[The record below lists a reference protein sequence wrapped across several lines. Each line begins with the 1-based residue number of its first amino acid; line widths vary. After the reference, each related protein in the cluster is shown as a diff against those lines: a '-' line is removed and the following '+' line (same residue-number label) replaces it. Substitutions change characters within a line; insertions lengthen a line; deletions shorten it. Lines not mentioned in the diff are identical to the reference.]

1 MKAALALALVAP
13 LALAA
18 GPSRAE
24 PTLAARGRAAVSA
37 AAIAESAGGTTA
49 TRFDLERA
57 EVGGDLT
64 AGAHGVGTLTLEAIR
79 SAGPSSAMGI
89 DGDSLVTRLRHAA
102 LGARWAAG
110 ATLTLTARLG
120 LVPDPWTAAL
130 ADHPERALGR
140 PLTEDAAL
148 VAPSDLGAELV
159 LAAGRWLRVV
169 VVVGNGEG
177 ARDVERNRGKTTS
190 AVARVA
196 WRAPAVGE
204 LALTAYGRDGSVGPG
219 AARSHRLGAAVTWHH
234 ARAAAGVELVRGWGV
249 DAQPDARA
257 LAATAWLDA
266 PIVATAG
273 VTARA
278 DRLRVDGGAAA
289 LARWTG
295 RGAAWWALAPGA
307 RVELAVERD
316 QADADAA
323 VIPGAATATDATRV
337 LLRVHGSFEDAP

>member
-1 MKAALALALVAP
+1 VKVALALVA
-13 LALAA
+13 LAA
-18 GPSRAE
+18 GTPRAE
-24 PTLAARGRAAVSA
+24 PTVAAHGRAAVSA

-57 EVGGDLT
+57 EVGGDVT

-79 SAGPSSAMGI
+79 SAGPGSAMGI
-89 DGDSLVTRLRHAA
+89 DGDSLVVRLRHAA
-102 LGARWAAG
+102 LGGRWAAG
-110 ATLTLTARLG
+110 AAMTLTARLG

-148 VAPSDLGAELV
+148 IAPSDLGAEV
-159 LAAGRWLRVV
+159 TLAAGAWLRVV

-190 AVARVA
+190 AVARLA
-196 WRAPAVGE
+196 WRAPTIGE
-204 LALTAYGRDGSVGPG
+204 LTLIGYGRDGSVGPG
-219 AARSHRLGAAVTWHH
+219 AVRSHRLGAALAWHH
-234 ARAAAGVELVRGWGV
+234 ARGAAGVEVIRGWGV

-257 LAATAWLDA
+257 LAATAWLDL
-266 PIVATAG
+266 PVVAAAG
-273 VTARA
+273 LTARA
-278 DRLRVDGGAAA
+278 DRLIVDGGGADV
-289 LARWTG
+289 ARWTG

-316 QADADAA
+316 QADAAAA
-323 VIPGAATATDATRV
+323 VIPGAAPATDATRV
-337 LLRVHGSFEDAP
+337 LLRVHGSFEDTP